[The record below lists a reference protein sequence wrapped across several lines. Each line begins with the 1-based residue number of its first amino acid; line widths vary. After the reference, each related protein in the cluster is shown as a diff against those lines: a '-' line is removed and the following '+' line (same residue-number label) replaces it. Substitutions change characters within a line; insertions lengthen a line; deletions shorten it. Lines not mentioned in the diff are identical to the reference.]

1 MADVWERVFYLGSGG
16 PTPSRWAGDGLAV
29 VFVPGKKWG
38 ASGLI
43 KRTWKDAVI
52 ERLAA
57 GTGWT
62 LALLILWLGFLFHL
76 WLAAYFPLSNDE
88 AYYWDWGQ
96 KLQLSYY
103 DHPPGIAWIT
113 ALSSRLG
120 GGLLAVRLLIPFMHT
135 LASFFLLLCLRE
147 VHPGWGPRDFM
158 LLSAATVL
166 WPGFGLLGVFA
177 LPDAG
182 LYPFITAALWL
193 TLRYRKKASLR
204 SHHGFWFGLIL
215 GMAALFKYHALPI
228 GLGLALTLLWLRR
241 RLVREELSFWVSTF
255 AWIIFMTTPVWLW
268 NIQNDWAS
276 LRYQAEGFGKLD
288 WNWESGLL
296 TLLGFFVFLTPWFA
310 WLLLRSVQALR
321 KKRWLFPEG
330 VPLIL
335 LGCSVPLIVVIAAAS
350 FVKPVLLH
358 WIMPGF
364 WLLLPAAVALF
375 ADDLARSK
383 RSWLLAALL
392 SIVLPTLLARRD
404 FRRNLVTAL
413 EGNAGPLTELTLWPD
428 LNKGLQSIRKPIV
441 HRLPEHCPMDGYLAG
456 TRWYTVAQLHFLN
469 KRMPAISLD
478 RSHLSYY
485 AFRDKERNWLDCP
498 VTLVIPEQ
506 DFRQE
511 QYQDLIAMESVM
523 PIPLKLHA
531 SQKYLAVTGRLIA
544 GPEKVLGST
553 APMALHARRP

>member
-1 MADVWERVFYLGSGG
+1 M
-16 PTPSRWAGDGLAV
+16 
-29 VFVPGKKWG
+29 
-38 ASGLI
+38 I

-113 ALSSRLG
+113 ALSAKWG
-120 GGLLAVRLLIPFMHT
+120 AGLLAVRLLIPVMHT

-193 TLRYRKKASLR
+193 TLRYRKKIALNG
-204 SHHGFWFGLIL
+204 HQGFWFGVLL
-215 GMAALFKYHALPI
+215 GMAGLFKYQSLPI
-228 GLGLALTLLWLRR
+228 GFGLALTLLLLRR
-241 RLVREELSFWVSTF
+241 QTLRAELSFWLNALF
-255 AWIIFMTTPVWLW
+255 FGLFMTTPVWVW

-276 LRYQAEGFGKLD
+276 VRYQVEQGFGRLD
-288 WNWESGLL
+288 WNFESGVLIL
-296 TLLGFFVFLTPWFA
+296 VGFFMFVTPWFA
-310 WLLLRSVQALR
+310 WLLLRSVHGLW
-321 KKRWLFPEG
+321 KKNRLFPEG

-335 LGCSVPLIVVIAAAS
+335 LGSSLPLIAWIAAAS
-350 FVKPVLLH
+350 FFKPVLLH

-364 WLLLPAAVALF
+364 WLLLPATVALF

-392 SIVLPTLLARRD
+392 SIVLPMLLARRD
-404 FRRNLVTAL
+404 FRRNLVITL
-413 EGNAGPLTELTLWPD
+413 EEKAGPIMELTLWPD
-428 LNKGLQSIRKPIV
+428 LNKGLQSIRQPIV
-441 HRLPEHCPMDGYLAG
+441 HKLPEHCPLDGFLAG
-456 TRWYTVAQLHFLN
+456 TRWYAVAQLHFLN
-469 KRMPAISLD
+469 RRTPAISLD
-478 RSHLSYY
+478 RHHLSYY
-485 AFRDKERNWLDCP
+485 AFRDRERNWLDCP
-498 VTLVIPEQ
+498 VTLVIPEK
-506 DFRQE
+506 DYRRE
-511 QYQDLIAMESVM
+511 DYQDLIAMDKVM

-531 SQKYLAVTGRLIA
+531 SRKYLAVMGRLIA
-544 GPEKVLGST
+544 GPEKVLEPH